1 MRRPVNRMAR
11 RMKDMSKA
19 TLLKLAAITAALT
32 VVISVVM
39 VNIDWLG
46 KVGSKEK
53 ADIVT
58 LLNVSIVLSALVFS
72 VVVVMMSY
80 AIWKFRAKPGDESD
94 GEPIHGNTR
103 LEIIWTAIPTIIV
116 IFGGVYSTIVL
127 NDIEAKA
134 ENGEVME
141 VDVTAQQFAWRFDYP
156 EQGVTST
163 ELHVPSGTQ
172 LELHL
177 NALDVLH
184 SFWVPEWGIKRDL
197 VPGADLPGGD
207 EIDSTVRVTPDEEG
221 VYSVVCT
228 ELCGWGHSTMRAP
241 AVVETQEE
249 FDAWAA
255 DQTKIPGDDVVS
267 TGAGGGKGAGILDER
282 PLDENP

>member
-1 MRRPVNRMAR
+1 
-11 RMKDMSKA
+11 MKDMSKA
-19 TLLKLAAITAALT
+19 TLLKLAGAAVALT
-32 VVISVVM
+32 IVISLVM
-39 VNIDWLG
+39 VNIDWMG
-46 KVGSKEK
+46 PVASKEK

-58 LLNVSIVLSALVFS
+58 MLNVTIVISSLVFS
-72 VVVVMMSY
+72 IVMVAMTY

-103 LEIIWTAIPTIIV
+103 LEIIWTAIPTLIV
-116 IFGGVYSTIVL
+116 LFAGVYSTIVL

-134 ENGEVME
+134 DDGNVME

-207 EIDSTVRVTPDEEG
+207 HIDSTVRVTPDEEG

-228 ELCGWGHSTMRAP
+228 ELCGWGHATMRAV

-249 FDAWAA
+249 FDAWAQ
-255 DQTKIPGDDVVS
+255 DQTEIPGDDVVS
-267 TGAGGGKGAGILDER
+267 TGAGGGKGAGTLDER
-282 PLDENP
+282 TLDE